1 MIGSNDPEK
10 LSIPEAVAVMI
21 RRNYVIN
28 EAIRLRIVNYHALAA
43 RISPR
48 MEELTGKKAKL
59 PTIVVAI
66 KRFSDR
72 MEVGRLTELERV
84 LENAKVTLTGG
95 MVEVTLES
103 KGVERGRVL
112 QELLNMVPKFSTIP
126 DVVMFPEVVKVLAER
141 EDGKLIKMEMGARYP
156 TTVGEKLAKIGIHLG
171 RGAEKIPGVA
181 TFITELLY
189 RNGVMVHVAYIGRPE
204 MLLIVDEKFGTRAYD
219 VLRRTTTAR

>member
-1 MIGSNDPEK
+1 LVEEMDPEK
-10 LSIPEAVAVMI
+10 LSIPEAAAVVI
-21 RRNYVIN
+21 RRNYIIN

-48 MEELTGKKAKL
+48 IEELTGRKAKL

-72 MEVGRLTELERV
+72 MEVARLTELEKI

-95 MVEVTLES
+95 MLEVTLES

-112 QELLNMVPKFSTIP
+112 QELLNMVPKFSSIP
-126 DVVMFPEVVKVLAER
+126 DIVMFPEVVKVLAER
-141 EDGKLIKMEMGARYP
+141 DDGKLIKKEMGARYP
-156 TTVGEKLAKIGIHLG
+156 TTVGETLARIGIHLG
-171 RGAEKIPGVA
+171 QGAERIPGVA

-189 RNGVMVHVAYIGRPE
+189 RNGVIVHLAYIGRPE
-204 MLLIVDEKFGTRAYD
+204 ILLIVDEKFGTRAYD
-219 VLRRTTTAR
+219 VLRRATVAR